1 MKDLIKKI
9 LKERSGVSDLSTSTP
24 KTYSNKAGDTINDI
38 KANGCKKTSVKDAVP
53 RLDELSKETLGS
65 YISKA
70 DKEVH
75 DLNKK
80 SARSKNLQRTY
91 DLLVKVQKRRK
102 GYSTATTKLSRKLA
116 GERWGIKESID
127 IKEIFDTQWKIK
139 ERDISKLDHSS
150 DQKAGIK
157 NRKVYDVIDNG
168 EFITTFEKNGFTELH
183 HWDKD
188 TNSDGVAKPAPMNVK
203 FIGTMYKIAKELVK
217 SGKKVKIVMNSSTKP
232 HYLQIGVKLA
242 AKEGFKISTP
252 KKEDD
257 NFVQFTLYEQ
267 ITMFGAQG
275 GISML
280 LDAAADIIAEGT
292 CVGDFAGIESYLKLD
307 EAMKAQEVQI
317 TVPALIRLCEIA
329 REDIDGDTDLHEFI
343 EALIEKSNGTIDSQ
357 SIEDIE
363 SSDDDNDE
371 DDIDEGEIV
380 SADKKVG
387 ADGRLYPRSKKTIGK
402 STDSLTGVKLS

>member
-9 LKERSGVSDLSTSTP
+9 LKERSGVSELTTSTP

-127 IKEIFDTQWKIK
+127 LE
-139 ERDISKLDHSS
+139 
-150 DQKAGIK
+150 
-157 NRKVYDVIDNG
+157 
-168 EFITTFEKNGFTELH
+168 
-183 HWDKD
+183 
-188 TNSDGVAKPAPMNVK
+188 
-203 FIGTMYKIAKELVK
+203 
-217 SGKKVKIVMNSSTKP
+217 
-232 HYLQIGVKLA
+232 
-242 AKEGFKISTP
+242 
-252 KKEDD
+252 
-257 NFVQFTLYEQ
+257 
-267 ITMFGAQG
+267 
-275 GISML
+275 
-280 LDAAADIIAEGT
+280 
-292 CVGDFAGIESYLKLD
+292 
-307 EAMKAQEVQI
+307 EVQI

-329 REDIDGDTDLHEFI
+329 REDIDGDTDLHKFI
-343 EALIEKSNGTIDSQ
+343 EALIENSNGTIDSQ

-363 SSDDDNDE
+363 SSDDDSDE
-371 DDIDEGEIV
+371 DDIEEGEIV
-380 SADKKVG
+380 SADKKIG
-387 ADGRLYPRSKKTIGK
+387 ADGRLYPRFKKTIGK
-402 STDSLTGVKLS
+402 QTGSLTGAKL